1 MKKSICLLVCLLCWG
16 ASAFGVSRIF
26 VDTQGRSIEAELL
39 KFEES
44 TNTATIR
51 RTGAKRPA
59 KVPIDI
65 FSADDQKFIREWGK
79 LQALHDKSLKV
90 VISRVSEKDKDNTY
104 GTSASTS
111 LVTDEGFNLRFENR
125 LKNKLENI
133 DLEYVI
139 YYEQEH
145 HVGAG
150 GAKAKLKQGT
160 LYVKDKITILP
171 RQDIK
176 VTTKT
181 VKLRTWKTYSLA
193 PISSDVHGIRVRLTL
208 TSSSGRKE
216 TREFSYPSKLKQ
228 AWVSESSNAQ
238 KRFSN

>member
-1 MKKSICLLVCLLCWG
+1 MKKSICLLAYLLCFNV
-16 ASAFGVSRIF
+16 STFGISRIF
-26 VDTQGRSIEAELL
+26 VDAQGRSIEAELL
-39 KFEES
+39 SFDEA
-44 TNTATIR
+44 TNTATIK
-51 RTGAKRPA
+51 RTGARGSK
-59 KVPIDI
+59 KVPITI
-65 FSADDQKFIREWGK
+65 FSANDQKFIREWGK
-79 LQALHDKSLKV
+79 LQALQDKSLKV
-90 VISRVSEKDKDNTY
+90 SISRVCTKDKDNTY
-104 GTSASTS
+104 GDSASTS

-150 GAKAKLKQGT
+150 NRKTELKQGT
-160 LYVKDKITILP
+160 LYVKDKISILP

-176 VTTKT
+176 FTTKT
-181 VKLRTWKTYSLA
+181 VKLRSWKTYSIA

-208 TSSSGRKE
+208 TMPTGEKT

-228 AWVSESSNAQ
+228 KWVSESSDVQ
-238 KRFSN
+238 RKFSN